1 MTMRRTAPPEQR
13 SFFDAQPEALPLAE
27 FGQQVRTVLAET
39 LAGARDA
46 RGLDRFAVAAEMS
59 RLMGDDSSGREMT
72 KRMLDNYCAP
82 SGTDWRF
89 PLEALPLLIR
99 ATGDTRLLT
108 LTASACGQKVVPAEA
123 AMLGELMVLEMQE
136 RDLRQRKKALEKRL
150 PKGALAWA
158 AHEVARRVKA

>member
-1 MTMRRTAPPEQR
+1 MTMRRPSPPEQR
-13 SFFDAQPEALPLAE
+13 SFFDAVPEALPARE
-27 FGQQVRTVLAET
+27 FGQQVRMVLTET
-39 LAGARDA
+39 LATAREV

-59 RLMGDDSSGREMT
+59 RLMGDDSEGREIT

-89 PLEALPLLIR
+89 PLEALPLLCR

-108 LTASACGQKVVPAEA
+108 LTAQACGMKALPAEA
-123 AMLGELMVLEMQE
+123 AALGELMLLEMQE
-136 RDLRQRKKALEKRL
+136 RELRERKRELQGRL

-158 AHEVARRVKA
+158 AAEVARRGKA